1 MSGPTHY
8 FENGKQA
15 FQPEEGATGAVTIY
29 DAMGKPMFTKESP
42 AFVTDELLLAKTQ
55 EIRTR
60 MDETFSVED
69 LQVLAKLEEMRLRMN
84 ETFSVEDLQALAQL
98 QALVATINDG
108 IAVTT
113 LPALSAGTQVIG
125 NVGINNKSTHENY
138 DINVG
143 ATAVVIDM
151 TARGGVNHIQYIN
164 NSQGTMD
171 LFITFDDMAVTGSI
185 VSGANRQI
193 RLRPGETLNNLPRK
207 ALKINFIR
215 PTGAALEPVRF
226 VGV

>member
-1 MSGPTHY
+1 MSGPTLY

-15 FQPEEGATGAVTIY
+15 FQPKKDQTGAVSLYNADGT
-29 DAMGKPMFTKESP
+29 PLFTKENP
-42 AFVTDELLLAKTQ
+42 AYVRDELLLAKTQ
-55 EIRTR
+55 EIRDR
-60 MDETFSVED
+60 MEETFSVED
-69 LQVLAKLEEMRLRMN
+69 LQVFAKLEEMRLRMN

-108 IAVTT
+108 IAITT
-113 LPALSAGTQVIG
+113 LPALSAGSQVIG
-125 NVGINNKSTHENY
+125 SVGINNKSTHENY

-143 ATAVVIDM
+143 ATAVTIDM

-164 NSQGTMD
+164 NSQGTTD

-193 RLRPGETLNNLPRK
+193 RLRPTEILNNLPRK

-215 PTGAALEPVRF
+215 PTGAPLEPVRF